1 MTKKIAGLG
10 PQKPYWQDYD
20 QEEDE
25 KLAESLIFG
34 WQVVNALGRAK
45 IEFPSP
51 SKSISPQERLAR
63 EALARVVMHQFK
75 DDSFLIGYWLCCA
88 IRDDGSSTWR
98 IDFRRTKLGRPTDR
112 VADLQISQH
121 VQGLMKGRR
130 GDVKAAVVDA
140 KKRYDRPS
148 LHRTT
153 VSRALKRAK
162 KRSELMGK

>member
-1 MTKKIAGLG
+1 MTGKIAELG
-10 PQKPYWQDYD
+10 RYRPYWQDYD

-25 KLAESLIFG
+25 RLAQSLFSG
-34 WQVVNALGRAK
+34 WQAVDASGRAK

-51 SKSISPQERLAR
+51 SKDISPQERLAR
-63 EALARVVMHQFK
+63 EALARVVMHQFR
-75 DDSFLIGYWLCCA
+75 DGSFLIGYWLCCS

-98 IDFRRTKLGRPTDR
+98 IDFRRTKRGRPPDWL
-112 VADLQISQH
+112 ADLQISQY
-121 VQGLMKGRR
+121 VQGEMKGRR
-130 GDVKAAVVDA
+130 GAVKAATADA
-140 KKRYDRPS
+140 KRFDRPS